1 MSAAGGEEKESF
13 NRAPAATAAE
23 RNREP
28 IKEVMLRY
36 LDPSTRG
43 VLVEIAAGFG
53 VHAQHIAPSY
63 PDLTWQTT
71 EINEDSFAQITQ
83 TTASC
88 TNVPPPQVLDVSTS
102 IETWPEAAISSDVAA
117 ILVVNLTHIS
127 PWICTLNVLQG
138 AASKLRPSGLLLIYG
153 PFAIDGEPQGEG
165 NIKFDASLRSKND
178 EWGYRDRDVVFQ
190 EGERFGLERV
200 AAEAMPA
207 DNHFLIMR
215 RPSL

>member
-1 MSAAGGEEKESF
+1 MCVVSVHKNRNENESKKNEKSHHVLKKTG
-13 NRAPAATAAE
+13 APKTPA
-23 RNREP
+23 
-28 IKEVMLRY
+28 
-36 LDPSTRG
+36 
-43 VLVEIAAGFG
+43 
-53 VHAQHIAPSY
+53 
-63 PDLTWQTT
+63 
-71 EINEDSFAQITQ
+71 
-83 TTASC
+83 
-88 TNVPPPQVLDVSTS
+88 
-102 IETWPEAAISSDVAA
+102 
-117 ILVVNLTHIS
+117 
-127 PWICTLNVLQG
+127 ICTLNVLQG